1 MSDDLIGDPTNASD
15 AAADAAS
22 AMPDSPPG
30 AVTPCAAAVGGGGAA
45 ASPPANPCAGQG
57 MANDTSEKAFRDGFK
72 KLQTD
77 WSKLTVD
84 QRQQKLATLVNAA
97 LAPSGAPTVGIRPLL
112 SASDAGNFDFPAW
125 RLNLGD
131 ANLKSATLPDAAAKE
146 FAGTVYHETRH
157 AEQWYLMARKRAGEG
172 KTADEITTEL
182 GIPKSVAENAVKAPL
197 KRDDLRHACATSLY
211 DSVYGANKAHRE
223 DVLREIR
230 QAKVDVTAAQQDYE
244 RINADPKATAAQK
257 QAASL
262 RWQQSYASF
271 QTAYG
276 KYKALPEE
284 ADAWAS
290 GDNVVNNW

>member
-1 MSDDLIGDPTNASD
+1 L
-15 AAADAAS
+15 
-22 AMPDSPPG
+22 
-30 AVTPCAAAVGGGGAA
+30 
-45 ASPPANPCAGQG
+45 
-57 MANDTSEKAFRDGFK
+57 ANDASEKAFRDSFK

-77 WSKLTVD
+77 WPKLTVD
-84 QRQQKLATLVNAA
+84 ERQQKLGAMVNAA
-97 LAPSGAPTVGIRPLL
+97 LAPSGAPTVGIRPLV

-131 ANLKSATLPDAAAKE
+131 ATLKGATLPDATAKG

-172 KTADEITTEL
+172 KTANEITTEL
-182 GIPKSVAENAVKAPL
+182 GIPKSVAESAVKAPL
-197 KRDDLRHACATSLY
+197 KKDDPRQACATALH

-223 DVLREIR
+223 DVLRDAR
-230 QAKVDVTAAQQDYE
+230 QAKVDVTATQQDCK

-257 QAASL
+257 QAAIL
-262 RWQQSYASF
+262 KWQQSDASF
-271 QTAYG
+271 ETAYG

-284 ADAWAS
+284 ADAWAA